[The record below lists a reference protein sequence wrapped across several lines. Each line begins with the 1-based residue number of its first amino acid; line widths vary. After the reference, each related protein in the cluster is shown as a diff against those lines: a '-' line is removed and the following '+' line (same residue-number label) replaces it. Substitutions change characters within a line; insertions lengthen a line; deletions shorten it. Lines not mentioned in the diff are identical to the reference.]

1 MSCCFD
7 ADVWVIGH
15 EVAQEIKAKYNY
27 DSLISQIKRKL
38 GIYNRN
44 QQFKMQLEIQ
54 AETLKRLAQKR
65 ARGGKT
71 WTS

>member
-1 MSCCFD
+1 MKELLMGCGSRTEKD
-7 ADVWVIGH
+7 
-15 EVAQEIKAKYNY
+15 
-27 DSLISQIKRKL
+27 
-38 GIYNRN
+38 IYIDNRN